1 MKGFTG
7 IFMVH
12 SVAAVPSVGKTR
24 REHYNPTFTEVSENS
39 SNGSFAQALEHAKE
53 ESQNSPMDCVTTTY
67 GRDCMMRT
75 FHYQPRE
82 YHF

>member
-12 SVAAVPSVGKTR
+12 SVAAVPNVGKVK
-24 REHYNPTFTEVSENS
+24 REHYNSAYIGASENS
-39 SNGSFAQALEHAKE
+39 SNGSFAQALKHAKE
-53 ESQNSPMDCVTTTY
+53 EVQDSPMDCVTTTY
-67 GRDCMMRT
+67 GRDCMMQT
-75 FHYQPRE
+75 FFYQPRE

>member
-12 SVAAVPSVGKTR
+12 SVAAVPNVGKVK

-39 SNGSFAQALEHAKE
+39 SNGSFAQALKHAKE
-53 ESQNSPMDCVTTTY
+53 ESQSPSMDCVTTTY

-75 FHYQPRE
+75 FYYQPRE

>member
-12 SVAAVPSVGKTR
+12 SVAAVPNVGKVK
-24 REHYNPTFTEVSENS
+24 REHNNPAYIGASENS
-39 SNGSFAQALEHAKE
+39 SSGSFAQALEHAKE
-53 ESQNSPMDCVTTTY
+53 EVQNSPMDCVTTTY

-75 FHYQPRE
+75 FYYQPRE